1 VAGTVQYGREGEPN
15 VNDGEGT
22 GIAGLEGPTIS
33 AVEPAGQEK
42 RRRGPNETVILTL
55 FFLVCLASVGLLLWH
70 EETRL
75 LDDPEAKAQR
85 GEIVGAE
92 DDSLVRAA
100 NFERA
105 LREIDGRLGERDV
118 INSVRLSPVR
128 VDVTAH
134 DETGKQRILSVDPG
148 FDIDEREFG
157 ESEQPGVRVRAI
169 DPAAPGRIFAVV
181 AQRSGAKPENLD
193 YFVYSISANRS
204 PSWLLYLDGV
214 PIPRKQWEADARGRD
229 VRRRG
234 EPSGAEA
241 AQQSC
246 LQRARSAEDAARCQ
260 K

>member
-1 VAGTVQYGREGEPN
+1 M
-15 VNDGEGT
+15 NDGEGT
-22 GIAGLEGPTIS
+22 GIAGLEGPTVS
-33 AVEPAGQEK
+33 VVEPAAHEK

-70 EETRL
+70 EENRL
-75 LDDPEAKAQR
+75 LDDPDAKAQR

-92 DDSLVRAA
+92 GDSLVRAA

-105 LREIDGRLGERDV
+105 LRKIDERLGESDV
-118 INSVRLSPVR
+118 VNSVRLSPVR

-134 DETGKQRILSVDPG
+134 DDTGRQRILSVDPG
-148 FDIDEREFG
+148 FDVDERDFG

-169 DPAAPGRIFAVV
+169 DPAAPARMFAVV
-181 AQRSGAKPENLD
+181 RQRSGAKPGNLD
-193 YFVYSISANRS
+193 YFVYSISGN
-204 PSWLLYLDGV
+204 SWLLYLDGV
-214 PIPRKQWEADARGRD
+214 PIPRKQWQADARGRD
-229 VRRRG
+229 VRRLG

-260 K
+260 R